1 MASASD
7 HNVAAAVQVTHA
19 DHSVAV
25 SANLDGDDVDHA
37 LRELAPFVCIAV
49 IAVIAA
55 FVLPTFPTTPQEVV
69 IVEQSD

>member
-1 MASASD
+1 M
-7 HNVAAAVQVTHA
+7 HA

-37 LRELAPFVCIAV
+37 LRELAPLVC

-55 FVLPTFPTTPQEVV
+55 FVLPTFPTTPQEAV
-69 IVEQSD
+69 IAEQSD

>member
-19 DHSVAV
+19 DHSVVV

-49 IAVIAA
+49 IAA
-55 FVLPTFPTTPQEVV
+55 FVLPTFPMTPQEVV